1 MTGRVSWWRTETQE
15 ADGLGDVT
23 PSLGICH
30 HSCYTD
36 QLLCPFWIFSF
47 INLLITV
54 RQSNRFICILL
65 CVQRSKNSFDILI
78 LSLLYEYLCKHVLVS
93 CLTLITLTPALHA
106 NPDLAFGPSIVRV
119 RAFILT
125 LKDLQSFII

>member
-1 MTGRVSWWRTETQE
+1 MTGRVSRWRTETQE

-36 QLLCPFWIFSF
+36 QLLCLFGIFSF

-54 RQSNRFICILL
+54 KTKEATYLYISLRKERQEEFCHFNVKLALRVFMQT
-65 CVQRSKNSFDILI
+65 CVSS
-78 LSLLYEYLCKHVLVS
+78 
-93 CLTLITLTPALHA
+93 LTLITLTPALHA
-106 NPDLAFGPSIVRV
+106 NPDLAFGLTIVRV
-119 RAFILT
+119 AAL
-125 LKDLQSFII
+125 